1 LSHLALEEVGGFMD
15 LLLEFVVVGE
25 VQVNFLE
32 GEVDEHTSDLGGKVL
47 SSELSDVVEDD
58 VSDVL
63 LEMGVVSLD
72 GGDNV
77 LGLVVEGGG
86 GGVLRLSELH
96 GGSLLVGKLNGVL
109 LGHGGSGALVSSLS
123 VLLHLVLVAHVVVS
137 HGASGVVALGSSVTT
152 LLVVVVSVATLGSVV
167 SLLVT
172 SLTSVELLGEAG
184 VALHLSENLGDLE
197 VELVSGGDVLPVVVL
212 VVELLELLEAEL
224 ILGLFVLDLSEL
236 LELVMADL
244 ELSLS
249 VESVVQELD
258 GVLGLVGGLEA
269 NKSVGLLGGL
279 NGEHLDG
286 LDFTVFLEDLLEVLV
301 VELGVKVLDVEVA
314 SLLGVLVLD
323 GLTDELGLSL
333 GSSEGGLDV
342 KEFTVTH
349 VSTVEGIDGF
359 ESFLGSVLVVV
370 LVLRHVADKGESLLD
385 LDSAFLVLAV
395 HLDEGSNVTEGSEKG
410 LELLIREGLGVVLN
424 VEVVEHTSG
433 VVFVLGVPLDGDAVS
448 VGGRL
453 LHHVAGL
460 GGILGGLVAYET
472 VASGRVVLVEGDLEG
487 LDGVLGVG
495 LEGAHLNIELGGSH
509 VLGDLADED
518 VAVSVGLG
526 QVGSEEGVIE
536 SKSSAGLTGDGEVSQ
551 EFSGLL
557 VHFFVLDSHDTGV
570 ERLGGVSAD
579 LRLVVNLDTSVLE
592 KSGKRGGSEFGL
604 GEIVKVDQVL
614 VLSLHFYCFFG
625 VFAY

>member
-1 LSHLALEEVGGFMD
+1 MD

-32 GEVDEHTSDLGGKVL
+32 GEVDEHTSDLGG
-47 SSELSDVVEDD
+47 
-58 VSDVL
+58 
-63 LEMGVVSLD
+63 
-72 GGDNV
+72 
-77 LGLVVEGGG
+77 
-86 GGVLRLSELH
+86 
-96 GGSLLVGKLNGVL
+96 
-109 LGHGGSGALVSSLS
+109 
-123 VLLHLVLVAHVVVS
+123 
-137 HGASGVVALGSSVTT
+137 
-152 LLVVVVSVATLGSVV
+152 
-167 SLLVT
+167 
-172 SLTSVELLGEAG
+172 EAG
-184 VALHLSENLGDLE
+184 VALHLSEDLGDLE
-197 VELVSGGDVLPVVVL
+197 VELVSGGDILPVVVL

-269 NKSVGLLGGL
+269 NKGVGLLGGL

-333 GSSEGGLDV
+333 GSSQGGLDV

-410 LELLIREGLGVVLN
+410 LELLIREGLG
-424 VEVVEHTSG
+424 
-433 VVFVLGVPLDGDAVS
+433 
-448 VGGRL
+448 
-453 LHHVAGL
+453 
-460 GGILGGLVAYET
+460 
-472 VASGRVVLVEGDLEG
+472 
-487 LDGVLGVG
+487 
-495 LEGAHLNIELGGSH
+495 
-509 VLGDLADED
+509 
-518 VAVSVGLG
+518 
-526 QVGSEEGVIE
+526 
-536 SKSSAGLTGDGEVSQ
+536 
-551 EFSGLL
+551 
-557 VHFFVLDSHDTGV
+557 
-570 ERLGGVSAD
+570 
-579 LRLVVNLDTSVLE
+579 
-592 KSGKRGGSEFGL
+592 
-604 GEIVKVDQVL
+604 
-614 VLSLHFYCFFG
+614 
-625 VFAY
+625 

>member
-1 LSHLALEEVGGFMD
+1 MD

-32 GEVDEHTSDLGGKVL
+32 GEVDEHTSDLGG
-47 SSELSDVVEDD
+47 
-58 VSDVL
+58 
-63 LEMGVVSLD
+63 
-72 GGDNV
+72 
-77 LGLVVEGGG
+77 
-86 GGVLRLSELH
+86 
-96 GGSLLVGKLNGVL
+96 
-109 LGHGGSGALVSSLS
+109 
-123 VLLHLVLVAHVVVS
+123 
-137 HGASGVVALGSSVTT
+137 
-152 LLVVVVSVATLGSVV
+152 
-167 SLLVT
+167 
-172 SLTSVELLGEAG
+172 EAG
-184 VALHLSENLGDLE
+184 VALHLSEDLGDLE
-197 VELVSGGDVLPVVVL
+197 VELVSGGDILPVVVL

-269 NKSVGLLGGL
+269 NKGVGLLGGL

-333 GSSEGGLDV
+333 GSSQGGLDV

-359 ESFLGSVLVVV
+359 ESFLGSVLVIV

-385 LDSAFLVLAV
+385 LDSASLVLAV

-557 VHFFVLDSHDTGV
+557 VHFFVLDSHDPGV

-614 VLSLHFYCFFG
+614 VLSLHFYCFFWSVCLLSFFLFFG
-625 VFAY
+625 IPM